1 MPGSEV
7 VKTKSKSLS
16 MHTDSARG
24 FAGTLSS
31 PANGG
36 ATPALMLA
44 RRALAAG
51 LRSDE
56 DHRRTSFNFIRKALE
71 IKSHRLDSCGNPII
85 HSGNNT

>member
-1 MPGSEV
+1 M
-7 VKTKSKSLS
+7 KTKSKSLS

-56 DHRRTSFNFIRKALE
+56 DHRRTSFNFIRK
-71 IKSHRLDSCGNPII
+71 I
-85 HSGNNT
+85 SGEKIAPKILRKNKVLWRRYSV